1 MISPIKNIKNVFPIN
16 TANTEYIVRNI
27 YPRVEHGYFN
37 ESPNI
42 YGKKYISGIT

>member
-27 YPRVEHGYFN
+27 YP
-37 ESPNI
+37 
-42 YGKKYISGIT
+42 

>member
-27 YPRVEHGYFN
+27 
-37 ESPNI
+37 
-42 YGKKYISGIT
+42 